1 MTACLAS
8 HNCMHS
14 IRWLLTPKLALS
26 MILWLLYYQPSKLHE
41 LKRVRLNEPN
51 FPVELSLTINVLF
64 SHTYTVSFFLFRLNA
79 TMVGG
84 IKRCSA
90 QYKLF

>member
-14 IRWLLTPKLALS
+14 IQWLLTPKLALS

-64 SHTYTVSFFLFRLNA
+64 SHTYTVSFFSLSFKCYHGRWDKK
-79 TMVGG
+79 VFSP
-84 IKRCSA
+84 I
-90 QYKLF
+90 